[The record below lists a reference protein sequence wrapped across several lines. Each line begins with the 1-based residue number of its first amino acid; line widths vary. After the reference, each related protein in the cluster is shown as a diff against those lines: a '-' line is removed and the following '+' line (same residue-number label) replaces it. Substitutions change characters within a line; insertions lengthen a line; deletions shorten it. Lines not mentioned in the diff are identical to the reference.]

1 MNPWL
6 TLRMAQIHPPR
17 RQDAL
22 RREAP
27 RSIAAVAPR
36 PKPTAA
42 AALLLA
48 TALSLPFA
56 GLALL
61 QLLF

>member
-1 MNPWL
+1 
-6 TLRMAQIHPPR
+6 MAQIHPTR

-27 RSIAAVAPR
+27 RSIAAIAPR

>member
-1 MNPWL
+1 
-6 TLRMAQIHPPR
+6 MAPSPFKR
-17 RQDAL
+17 RA
-22 RREAP
+22 AP
-27 RSIAAVAPR
+27 RSSAGVAPR

-48 TALSLPFA
+48 VVLSLPFA

-61 QLLF
+61 QAVVQGLF

>member
-6 TLRMAQIHPPR
+6 ISAMAQIRSP
-17 RQDAL
+17 

-48 TALSLPFA
+48 TALSLPFVV
-56 GLALL
+56 LALL
-61 QLLF
+61 QAVF

>member
-1 MNPWL
+1 
-6 TLRMAQIHPPR
+6 MAQIPSKR
-17 RQDAL
+17 RA
-22 RREAP
+22 AP

-48 TALSLPFA
+48 AGLSLPFVA
-56 GLALL
+56 LALV
-61 QLLF
+61 QALF

>member
-6 TLRMAQIHPPR
+6 TRAMAQRFPP
-17 RQDAL
+17 

-27 RSIAAVAPR
+27 RSIAVVAPAPR
-36 PKPTAA
+36 PTLA

-48 TALSLPFA
+48 TGLSLPFA
-56 GLALL
+56 ALALL
-61 QLLF
+61 QAVF